1 MHWIEVSVTLPPN
14 LADLAASVLE
24 DFGHQGV
31 SIERDDIQ
39 PDHWDEG
46 ELPPPDKSIVRAY
59 MVADPRAE
67 AARLEIDAAL
77 AAYGLPPAVYQRVDD
92 QDWAEAWKAHYHTTR
107 IGRRFVVRPVWEDYT
122 PEAGDL
128 VIALDPGMAF
138 GTGTHATTRLCLMSM
153 EDLMRPGLSVLD
165 LGCGSGILAIGAVLL
180 GAAHVTAVDIDP
192 VAADITR
199 ENAEAN
205 GVADRI
211 TAMHGSLESMRTSA
225 RRFDVLLAN
234 ILARIIIEMCDHG
247 LGDIVRPGGVAIFS
261 GIITEQVTD
270 VSAAL
275 NRAGYRVTA
284 VRTEGD
290 WVSIEATR
298 PA

>member
-1 MHWIEVSVTLPPN
+1 MIRTGRRRGRHTI
-14 LADLAASVLE
+14 
-24 DFGHQGV
+24 
-31 SIERDDIQ
+31 
-39 PDHWDEG
+39 
-46 ELPPPDKSIVRAY
+46 
-59 MVADPRAE
+59 
-67 AARLEIDAAL
+67 
-77 AAYGLPPAVYQRVDD
+77 
-92 QDWAEAWKAHYHTTR
+92 HTTR

-211 TAMHGSLESMRTSA
+211 TAMHGSLRVRA
-225 RRFDVLLAN
+225 HVGAAVRRAAGEHPRADHHRDVRSRAWRHC
-234 ILARIIIEMCDHG
+234 A
-247 LGDIVRPGGVAIFS
+247 RPGGVAIFS

>member
-1 MHWIEVSVTLPPN
+1 
-14 LADLAASVLE
+14 
-24 DFGHQGV
+24 
-31 SIERDDIQ
+31 
-39 PDHWDEG
+39 
-46 ELPPPDKSIVRAY
+46 
-59 MVADPRAE
+59 
-67 AARLEIDAAL
+67 
-77 AAYGLPPAVYQRVDD
+77 
-92 QDWAEAWKAHYHTTR
+92 
-107 IGRRFVVRPVWEDYT
+107 
-122 PEAGDL
+122 
-128 VIALDPGMAF
+128 
-138 GTGTHATTRLCLMSM
+138 
-153 EDLMRPGLSVLD
+153 MRPGLSVLD

-211 TAMHGSLESMRTSA
+211 TAMHGSLESVRTSA

-247 LGDIVRPGGVAIFS
+247 LGDIVRLGGVAIFS